1 MSSKTSRRSEM
12 AKNRMDLGE
21 YVGKLL
27 AEEDTDVLREGI
39 RVFAQAIMD
48 AEVSSQIGAE
58 PYERTES
65 RTAHRNG
72 YRTRSWDTR
81 VGTVELRVPKVA
93 PGTYFPTIL
102 EPRRRAERA
111 LAAVI
116 QEAYVKGISTRKVDD
131 LVRALG
137 MDGISKSEVSR
148 ICKGLDSEVE
158 AFRTRPIEGEHPYI
172 WVDATYHKVREGG
185 RVTSMATV
193 VAIGV
198 SGDGW
203 RQVLGVDVGPSED
216 QAFWTAFLRSLVRRG
231 LKGVVLV
238 ISDGHEGI
246 KRSVAKVLHGA
257 SWQRCR
263 VHFMRNLLSTVPR
276 SAQGAV
282 AAIVR
287 TIFAQP
293 DHQSAMAQLGRVAE
307 GLRPRFVQS
316 AELLESA
323 AEDVLAH
330 FHFPEEHRRR
340 LHSTNPLER
349 LHKEVKRRTAV
360 VGIFPDRASL
370 IRLAGMLLAEQDDEW
385 AVTDRRYFTFESM
398 ARINEPEGGEPR
410 ELLAAIA

>member
-1 MSSKTSRRSEM
+1 M
-12 AKNRMDLGE
+12 AKHRMDVTGF
-21 YVGKLL
+21 VGKLL
-27 AEEDTDVLREGI
+27 AEEDTDILKEGVRVL
-39 RVFAQAIMD
+39 AQVLMD
-48 AEVSSQIGAE
+48 AEVSTEIGAE
-58 PYERTES
+58 LYERTEDRS
-65 RTAHRNG
+65 AHRNG
-72 YRTRSWDTR
+72 YRTRTWDTR
-81 VGTVELRVPKVA
+81 VGTVELRVPKIA
-93 PGTYFPTIL
+93 PGSFFPSLL
-102 EPRRRAERA
+102 EPRRRAEKA

-148 ICKGLDSEVE
+148 ICKALDAEVQ
-158 AFRTRPIEGEHPYI
+158 AFLTRPIEGEHPYV
-172 WVDATYHKVREGG
+172 WLDATFHKVREGS
-185 RVTSMATV
+185 RVIPMATV
-193 VAIGV
+193 VAVGV
-198 SGDGW
+198 SADGW
-203 RQVLGVDVGPSED
+203 RQVLGIAAGPSED
-216 QAFWTAFLRSLVRRG
+216 HAFWTAFLRSLVRRG
-231 LKGVVLV
+231 LKGVALV
-238 ISDGHEGI
+238 ISDAHEGL
-246 KRSVAKVLHGA
+246 KGAAAKVLAGA
-257 SWQRCR
+257 TWQRCR
-263 VHFMRNLLSTVPR
+263 VHFMRNLLSTVPK

-293 DHQSAMAQLGRVAE
+293 DHASAMAQLRRVAD
-307 GLRPRFVQS
+307 GLRPRFTAA
-316 AELLESA
+316 AELLEEA

-360 VGIFPDRASL
+360 VGIFPDRSSL

-398 ARINEPEGGEPR
+398 AKINEPEGGAPK

>member
-1 MSSKTSRRSEM
+1 M
-12 AKNRMDLGE
+12 AKHRMDVTTF
-21 YVGKLL
+21 VGKLL
-27 AEEDTDVLREGI
+27 EESDVDLLREGVRI
-39 RVFAQAIMD
+39 LAQVLMD
-48 AEVSSQIGAE
+48 AEVSTQIGAE
-58 PYERTES
+58 LYERTEE
-65 RTAHRNG
+65 RTAQRNG
-72 YRTRSWDTR
+72 YRTRTWDTR
-81 VGTVELRVPKVA
+81 VGTLELRVPKIA
-93 PGTYFPTIL
+93 PGTYFPALL

-148 ICKGLDSEVE
+148 ICKALDGEVT
-158 AFRTRPIEGEHPYI
+158 AFRSRAIEAEHPYV
-172 WVDATYHKVREGG
+172 WLDATYHKVREAG

-193 VAIGV
+193 VAVGV
-198 SGDGW
+198 TSDGW

-238 ISDGHEGI
+238 ISDAHEGL
-246 KRSVAKVLHGA
+246 KAATAKVLHGA

-276 SAQGAV
+276 SASGTV

-293 DHQSAMAQLGRVAE
+293 DHASAMAQLHRVAD
-307 GLRPRFVQS
+307 GLRPKFPAA

-349 LHKEVKRRTAV
+349 LHKEVKRRTQV

-370 IRLAGMLLAEQDDEW
+370 IRLTGMLLAEQDDEW